1 MSAAFFSDLWRSD
14 GGAAPRWEQ
23 EGKLILHPAQK
34 IAAGRLYDI
43 TFVLHN
49 AEEGQEARTHC
60 SIHLSKLLDEYEF
73 PVRVNDFVKESL
85 FSGPGNLAPLL
96 VFDFLNDSSMI
107 IQSSPSVS
115 IANNKIT
122 VTLTPRTTLL
132 ENNAIIISNLI
143 GAQTASGARQLSSA
157 HASRFSDSCG
167 GTVGYG
173 SWNKTSAS
181 LTLCIVEALMP
192 KTAYVFSFLVTNP
205 AAGQYSPGI
214 FIEVR
219 AASNSSNSIIL
230 SNRPIRKA
238 EGDFAPLVVTGF
250 SVAVIAQSTQTFS
263 APNNLTITL
272 VPFTTIEDGHLFTI
286 SGFKG
291 VYRDS
296 DRVFLKDASGDGS
309 CAADADPSA
318 TCHTFFKSPIPHYTD
333 INYPGSP
340 TILQDPNPWPN
351 EIASAQWVGTL
362 SSDSGGNYGYAN
374 LNSDSTKIVAGNAHP
389 NIEIGG
395 ELRMSSA
402 RFIPAGQT
410 IRIMFDVKNW
420 AFGQAPP
427 PINIQ
432 HSNGSVSSSLI
443 LMTSMWSPGSSID
456 ALRIAGF
463 NYTYASQ
470 SVTAANLPN
479 RLTFFFQN
487 YAVLKQE
494 IGTKLTITGLV
505 DTKESYEASDSRILR
520 EEPTFSGSLVG
531 VVSYS
536 GPFVI
541 DKDISF
547 TAVGY
552 LFKIRSEA
560 RLITVWDLATKT
572 VYVENSYSFTPLVGE
587 PWDIT
592 RGFHETF
599 GYVGAWNI
607 STGSLVLSVQEDSAN
622 EKIYGFSFEVWV
634 CVHNFLTSLPA
645 SAFLMILDA
654 FACVLGMHSNAL
666 TDCHD

>member
-1 MSAAFFSDLWRSD
+1 M
-14 GGAAPRWEQ
+14 
-23 EGKLILHPAQK
+23 
-34 IAAGRLYDI
+34 
-43 TFVLHN
+43 
-49 AEEGQEARTHC
+49 
-60 SIHLSKLLDEYEF
+60 
-73 PVRVNDFVKESL
+73 
-85 FSGPGNLAPLL
+85 
-96 VFDFLNDSSMI
+96 
-107 IQSSPSVS
+107 
-115 IANNKIT
+115 ANNKIT
-122 VTLTPRTTLL
+122 VTLTPRTALL

-143 GAQTASGARQLSSA
+143 GVQTASGARQFSSA
-157 HASRFSDSCG
+157 HASRFSDNCG

-181 LTLCIVEALMP
+181 LILCIVEALMP
-192 KTAYVFSFLVTNP
+192 KTAYVFRFLVTNP
-205 AAGQYSPGI
+205 AAGQYSPDI

-219 AASNSSNSIIL
+219 ASASNPSNPILMSI
-230 SNRPIRKA
+230 RPIRKA

-250 SVAVIAQSTQTFS
+250 SVAVVAQSTQTFS
-263 APNNLTITL
+263 EINNLTITL
-272 VPFTTIEDGHLFTI
+272 VPFTTIQDGHLFTI

-296 DRVFLKDASGDGS
+296 DQVFLKDASGDGS
-309 CAADADPSA
+309 CGASADTNA
-318 TCHTFFKSPIPHYTD
+318 TCHTFFKSPDPHYTD
-333 INYPGSP
+333 TNYPGSP
-340 TILQDPNPWPN
+340 TIIKDPNPWPN
-351 EIASAQWVGTL
+351 KIASAQWVGTL
-362 SSDSGGNYGYAN
+362 SSDIGNHGYAD

-410 IRIMFDVKNW
+410 IRIMFDVNNW

-432 HSNGSVSSSLI
+432 HSNGSVSSSWI
-443 LMTSMWSPGSSID
+443 LMTSKWSPGSSID

-470 SVTAANLPN
+470 SVVASNMLN

-487 YAVLKQE
+487 YAIFKQE

-505 DTKESYEASDSRILR
+505 GTKESYEASNSRILR

-531 VVSYS
+531 VESYS

-547 TAVGY
+547 TGVGY

-599 GYVGAWNI
+599 GYVGEWNI
-607 STGSLVLSVQEDSAN
+607 TTGSLVLSVQGDSAS

-634 CVHNFLTSLPA
+634 CVHHFLNSLPA
-645 SAFLMILDA
+645 SACLMILDA
-654 FACVLGMHSNAL
+654 FVCVLGMHSSAM
-666 TDCHD
+666 THCHDSLPLDIEPLCTFYSQFCHSHTQRIQTLTTKLESPYTYQRLRWGRQTS